1 MLIELRNVTKVYGS
15 GPGAFGALDGV
26 SVIVERGEFL
36 SVIGPSGSGK
46 STLLNLM
53 AGLDVPDG
61 GQILL
66 NGQDLARMS
75 DRALSNL
82 RLREIGFVFQSF
94 NLFPA
99 LTVWDNVAWPLE
111 FAGVKR
117 ARLRAQVEDVLRRV
131 GLADRHARRPGEL
144 SGGEQQRAA
153 IARALVNEPSI
164 ILADEPTGS
173 LDSQTGDS
181 ILALL
186 SGLNR
191 EHGVSIVMVT
201 HRSDAARWSDRT
213 IELRDGRIAG
223 DAPAASRA
231 RLAG

>member
-66 NGQDLARMS
+66 EGQDLARMS

-201 HRSDAARWSDRT
+201 HRSDAERWSDRT
-213 IELRDGRIAG
+213 IDLRDGRIAG

>member
-201 HRSDAARWSDRT
+201 HRSDAGRWSDRT
-213 IELRDGRIAG
+213 IELRDGRIAREVR
-223 DAPAASRA
+223 AAARA
-231 RLAG
+231 RVAG

>member
-15 GPGAFGALDGV
+15 GPGAFGALDDI

-53 AGLDVPDG
+53 AGLDVPHG

-66 NGQDLARMS
+66 EGQDLARMS

-201 HRSDAARWSDRT
+201 HRSDAACWSDRT

>member
-66 NGQDLARMS
+66 EGQDLARMS
-75 DRALSNL
+75 DKALSNL

-201 HRSDAARWSDRT
+201 HRSDAACWSDRT

>member
-66 NGQDLARMS
+66 EGQDLARMS

-82 RLREIGFVFQSF
+82 RLREIGFVFHSF

-111 FAGVKR
+111 FAGSS
-117 ARLRAQVEDVLRRV
+117 E
-131 GLADRHARRPGEL
+131 PG
-144 SGGEQQRAA
+144 SGPKSKTCSAGSAWRTAMPG
-153 IARALVNEPSI
+153 ARASPPV
-164 ILADEPTGS
+164 A
-173 LDSQTGDS
+173 
-181 ILALL
+181 
-186 SGLNR
+186 
-191 EHGVSIVMVT
+191 
-201 HRSDAARWSDRT
+201 
-213 IELRDGRIAG
+213 
-223 DAPAASRA
+223 
-231 RLAG
+231 

>member
-66 NGQDLARMS
+66 EGQDLARMS

-201 HRSDAARWSDRT
+201 HRSDAERWSDRT

>member
-15 GPGAFGALDGV
+15 GPGAFGALDDI

-66 NGQDLARMS
+66 EGQDLARMS

-201 HRSDAARWSDRT
+201 HRSDAACWSDRT

>member
-66 NGQDLARMS
+66 EGQDLARMS

-117 ARLRAQVEDVLRRV
+117 ARLRAVVEDVLRRV
-131 GLADRHARRPGEL
+131 GLADRDARRPGEL

-201 HRSDAARWSDRT
+201 HRSDAACWSDRT

>member
-201 HRSDAARWSDRT
+201 HRSDAACWSDRT

>member
-53 AGLDVPDG
+53 AGLDVPHG

-66 NGQDLARMS
+66 EGEDLARMS

-131 GLADRHARRPGEL
+131 GLADRHDRRPGEL

-201 HRSDAARWSDRT
+201 HRSDAACWSDRT